1 MISIFSM
8 SHRYILITA
17 IGLLAM
23 FPQASRADSITL
35 DGVSPA
41 VDEDITPPDNQ
52 KASEENF
59 YTFWL
64 KGQIGTQ
71 YEANFTVSEEPAFT
85 FVSGGDMTLEDNV
98 HYNADDGTFTVT
110 YTAVALQQIDSQS
123 GLELDENQTLTIIA
137 VSFPVAEGEAGPGEA
152 TIGSW
157 LATNFQEWTLTT
169 PSESNNAMGATVQG
183 DAGDTGDFE
192 LFMPDSALTL
202 MAEYDGEEE
211 YDADDLAVYKDEE
224 LAKPEVEIATGGAY
238 VSFSTTLPEE
248 SNTDESDAETQALRP
263 FGQGV
268 SQTLTVAPV
277 PPITLHVSDSAVDK
291 YDYVKLTGTIKSGQ
305 SGKTVTLWR
314 RFEDTKLVKFAT
326 VTTTKNGKFKLRLKI
341 RRNVAFKAKYKGDVS
356 ASVSVQ
362 VQ

>member
-23 FPQASRADSITL
+23 LPQASRADS
-35 DGVSPA
+35 
-41 VDEDITPPDNQ
+41 
-52 KASEENF
+52 
-59 YTFWL
+59 
-64 KGQIGTQ
+64 
-71 YEANFTVSEEPAFT
+71 
-85 FVSGGDMTLEDNV
+85 
-98 HYNADDGTFTVT
+98 TFTVT

-157 LATNFQEWTLTT
+157 LATNFQEWALTT

-192 LFMPDSALTL
+192 LFMSDSALTL

-211 YDADDLAVYKDEE
+211 YDAADMAVYKDE
-224 LAKPEVEIATGGAY
+224 
-238 VSFSTTLPEE
+238 
-248 SNTDESDAETQALRP
+248 TQGLRP
-263 FGQGV
+263 LAQGV
-268 SQTLTVAPV
+268 SQSLTVAPI
-277 PPITLHVSDSAVDK
+277 PPISLNVSDSAVDK
-291 YDYVKLTGTIKSGQ
+291 YDYVKLTGTIKSGK

-314 RFEDTKLVKFAT
+314 RFEDTKLEKFAT

-341 RRNVAFKAKYKGDVS
+341 RRTVLFKAKYKGDVS
-356 ASVSVQ
+356 DSVSVQ
-362 VQ
+362 MN

>member
-1 MISIFSM
+1 M
-8 SHRYILITA
+8 SYRYILVGVIS
-17 IGLLAM
+17 LLALL
-23 FPQASRADSITL
+23 PHASRADSITL
-35 DGVSPA
+35 DGVSPTE
-41 VDEDITPPDNQ
+41 DENITPPDNQ

-98 HYNADDGTFTVT
+98 HYNPDNSTFTVT

-123 GLELDENQTLTIIA
+123 SLELDENQTLTIIA
-137 VSFPVAEGEAGPGEA
+137 ISFPAAEGENGPGAA

-192 LFMPDSALTL
+192 LFMPDSALNL

-211 YDADDLAVYKDEE
+211 YSAEDMAVYKDD
-224 LAKPEVEIATGGAY
+224 AQAQAEVEAVTGGAY

-248 SNTDESDAETQALRP
+248 SNVSEDEEPQALHP
-263 FGQGV
+263 LAQGV
-268 SQTLTVAPV
+268 SQALTVAPI
-277 PPITLHVSDSAVDK
+277 PPLTLNVSDESVEK
-291 YDYVKLTGTIKSGQ
+291 YDYVKLTGTIKSGK

-314 RFEDTKLVKFAT
+314 RFKDGQFEKFAT

-341 RRNVAFKAKYKGDVS
+341 RRNIIFKAKYKDDVS
-356 ASVSVQ
+356 DSVSVQ
-362 VQ
+362 VN

>member
-8 SHRYILITA
+8 SYRYILVAA
-17 IGLLAM
+17 ISVLTILPLAG
-23 FPQASRADSITL
+23 QAADSITL
-35 DGVSPA
+35 NGMSPE
-41 VDEDITPPDNQ
+41 VDEDITPSDNQ

-59 YTFWL
+59 YTFWF
-64 KGQIGTQ
+64 KGQIGTE
-71 YEANFTVSEEPAFT
+71 YSISFDVSEEPAFT
-85 FVSGGDMTLEDNV
+85 FVSGGDMSVDSNV
-98 HYNADDGTFTVT
+98 YFNPETNVFSVT

-123 GLELDENQTLTIIA
+123 SLELDDNQTLTIIA
-137 VSFPVAEGEAGPGEA
+137 ISFPVAEGESGPGAA

-192 LFMPDSALTL
+192 LFMPDAALNL

-211 YDADDLAVYKDEE
+211 YDAADMAVYKDKTQ
-224 LAKPEVEIATGGAY
+224 AQAEVENVTGGAY

-248 SNTDESDAETQALRP
+248 SNVDEDEGPQALHP
-263 FGQGV
+263 LAQGV
-268 SQTLTVAPV
+268 SQALTVAPI
-277 PPITLHVSDSAVDK
+277 PPVSLNVSDESVEK
-291 YDYVKLTGTIKSGQ
+291 YDYVKLTGTIKSGK

-314 RFEDTKLVKFAT
+314 RFEDTKLEKFAT

-341 RRNVAFKAKYKGDVS
+341 RRNIMFKAKYKGDVS
-356 ASVSVQ
+356 DSVSVQ
-362 VQ
+362 VN